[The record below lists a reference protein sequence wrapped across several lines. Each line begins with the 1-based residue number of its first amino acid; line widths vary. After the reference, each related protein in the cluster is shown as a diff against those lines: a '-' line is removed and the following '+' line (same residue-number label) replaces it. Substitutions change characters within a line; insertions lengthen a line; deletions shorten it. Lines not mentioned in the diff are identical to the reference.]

1 MKYIRQFSKAIV
13 QPLFVAFMVMV
24 SILPLPAQAVSSNGQ
39 AALDSLGQTYPNGS
53 INYSSATTNNPMNI
67 GLYSPSGVS
76 IDTTRHI
83 AYVADTGNNRVM
95 AYQLNTDNSFPDYNA
110 DFVVGQADFSQTR
123 PNRGSGSPA
132 VNSLRNPS
140 RVAVDMSTGDLYVSD
155 TGNNRVLIFAS
166 VSANDPNAVFVIG
179 NSSFILNNSSGVVSQ
194 TRMYSPT
201 GIAVS
206 GSGASTK
213 VYVADKDFNRVLVFG
228 KITANDQAATN
239 VIGQTDYISSGP
251 GLSQSALA
259 GPSGV
264 AVSSSGVL
272 YVADTNNNRVMIWN
286 STISSNGQ
294 AANLV
299 LGQTW
304 FYSNSSGLSATAMNS
319 PQDVS
324 IDASGNL
331 FVADTTNNRVL
342 LWNSTI
348 STSGQAANIVLG
360 QSSFTTSTA
369 SVSSTRYSSPV
380 AVTTNNGITII
391 ADTVNNRAVVYTSSI
406 TSNGQAANTVLG
418 QLSSGVVDFYGNT
431 LNNPQNKGVNK
442 PSDIA
447 VDSAH
452 HQLFV
457 ADTNNNRVLVYAL
470 NANNT
475 LVDHFADYVLGQQ
488 SFSSTSANQGGNP
501 DNSTLN
507 GPSGVY
513 YDNTNQRLYVSDTG
527 NNRVLIFTSQINQN
541 AQGANLVLGQ
551 SNFTRVAPAA
561 TQSGLAS
568 PEQVAVNASNNT
580 VAIADRDNNRVMVW
594 TGLPL
599 SNGQNANYVLGQTGF
614 TASSY
619 GSSAST
625 LHTPR
630 GVAFDPTSG
639 YLYVADT
646 DNNRVLTW
654 TSAVTSNAQAANMAL
669 GQTTLTSGTAQAVSA
684 QSLNQPYKV
693 SVGRNSSVLY
703 IADTGNNRALVFKS
717 TITSSGQA
725 ADWVIGQSS
734 MTNSGAATSQGGLS
748 GPMAVIADDTNG
760 QTIVADT
767 SNNRIQYY
775 ANAAP
780 GAPSGTVPASGATDV
795 SSTPTFQMSAADAD
809 GDALQY
815 RLQVARDSGF
825 TTGVLTY
832 DQTSSQTGWTGQNI
846 SNSYGLG
853 ATAAFTLPSADI
865 LSANTTYYWRAYAYD
880 PFGSHTWSSASS
892 VKSFTTASASSIAVT
907 SPQQSVVAGQP
918 STAVVIQLKDSNG
931 NIVKSSTTTRVYL
944 TSSSGTGS
952 FSAQSSPFSAITYI
966 DIPANSSSVSVYYM
980 DSTVGNPTMTFSD
993 STPANGATGLIDATQ
1008 LISVTASTIYTF
1020 SYSAIAS
1027 QVAGTPFSV
1036 TITAKDVYGNVVA
1049 GFSGSTSLSSTL
1061 ETPTP
1066 SSAVFASGSWTG
1078 NITLTK
1084 AGNISITT
1092 TYGGSSGTSAFF
1104 AVQPAAIDHVT
1115 VTPATPTLKAGTAT
1129 TFNAL
1134 AYDVYNNQITT
1145 GLSYAWSADAGAG
1158 TLSSTTIASPSL
1170 TVASTIGTGT
1180 VTATVT
1186 KESAKVG
1193 STTVSVIPDHY
1204 TISTITGP
1212 ITAGANVP
1220 VTISAR
1226 TSNETLITNATD
1238 GLAISDLSASVNP
1251 TSITLVN
1258 GSWSG
1263 NLVMTLAKTGNK
1275 VSIAGQGGA
1284 VTGASG
1290 TFDVVAAALSSIT
1303 PTPSGVS
1310 LSINTST
1317 GVSAQGFDQYGNQ
1330 VPSLTYNW
1338 TTTIGS
1344 LPANGQSVTFSA
1356 GSTSGSGTITVS
1368 ATQASVTKTASIP
1381 VTISS
1386 ASVDHFSFAIIP
1398 TQTAGRTFQVT
1409 VMAKDQYNN
1418 TVTSYTG
1425 NGSLTYSAGTITPT
1439 NTNDFS
1445 NGVWTGTVKV
1455 TKSANSAYLS
1465 YSDGSHS
1472 GNSASFNVVPDV
1484 ISSVAITPN
1493 TATVNLQQSQQ
1504 FNAKAYDA
1512 YNNEITTGITYAWT
1526 INDSSFATI
1535 SPTNAPSTNLSATTK
1550 AGATYLNVTANE
1562 ASSSLTQT
1570 NSVMVTVAPGAL
1582 DHFTFDPISSPQP
1595 TQELIQ
1601 VKITA
1606 RDQYDNTV
1614 TSFNSQVLLSD
1625 KSGTMSPSQTT
1636 NFSSGV
1642 WTGYVQMS
1650 NVYTQNSIK
1659 ATSGVISGTSNQFDV
1674 ISNVLDHVVITP
1686 SSTAVTVG
1694 QTQAYSAQGYDAF
1707 GNAIVGLSY
1716 GWSVIGA
1723 IGTVSPTSGVSTTF
1737 TANSA
1742 TGSGI
1747 IRVVATQGNITK
1759 QADAPT
1765 VINAGALD
1773 HFMFTPMPNTVAGE
1787 STYVTI
1793 TAKDSFNN
1801 TITGFT
1807 NGLTLSDDLG
1817 GVTPVSTGPLTQ
1829 GVWTGQVSFQKS
1841 GLNHLKATYAAV
1853 TSSSDPFT
1861 VNPDKLYSADI
1872 SPNPIT
1878 VTAGKAANLIGYG
1891 KDRFGNVI
1899 ENVSYT
1905 WSIPSILGTASALN
1919 TKQITLSAAT
1929 KTASATVNLIVSA
1942 GSTLVSKSVDATI
1955 VSDLLAQF
1963 SIAQINS
1970 PQIAGSAF
1978 QVTATAADQYG
1989 NTVSTFNQAASLTD
2003 GTGTIS
2009 PSQTANFIN
2018 GTWTGSV
2025 TITQTA
2031 ESDVIILRNGSVQ
2044 TQSNAF
2050 KVEAGEQQVFLTI
2063 DGGANQKGAAGSTL
2077 GTPFSVKAVDLYGNP
2092 MSDIAIKF
2100 SVDASP
2106 VDSSGAAMSPASVN
2120 TSVDGIAKS
2129 SFKIGNKI
2137 GSYVITASI
2146 DGRSSVSVNFYV
2158 TATTAAVSSVKVT
2171 PSSTTLLTGS
2181 SQYFTVTAFDSY
2193 GNQVTGFT
2201 PDWNVVAG
2209 GGTITDDGIFTAGS
2223 QTSTFTDTVQATV
2236 NGVSNYA
2243 TVSVTTLPG
2252 LTGDNR
2258 EGAGEIDHLVV
2269 SPDSPTTQVGSSIA
2283 LSVKG
2288 FDRYNN
2294 EVAPSKLSYAWKT
2307 SAGSLSP
2314 NNTPEVTFKADG
2326 KPGSASVEVTVTQA
2340 DKSLTKSGTTT
2351 VTMNPNPAG
2360 YIIVDVPNDK
2370 IVSGEQ
2376 FQLTLTAYK
2385 GDGTVDTDFKGPVEL
2400 SDSSST
2406 ITPRA
2411 TGSFTQGKWTGK
2423 VAINTSDAVTII
2435 KTAGQQRQGVSSN
2448 LNVQSKYATQKL
2460 SGGGIWA
2467 TIYNAVSSIGDG
2479 IANFVHSFFNVS
2491 NSYPE
2496 TTRNIAAAGV
2506 AIFGFVAA
2514 AIGFG
2519 RVAGAGV
2526 AAIGRNPYARRK
2538 IILSLAGAF
2547 VVSLLFAGLAF
2558 LVAGFIKFS

>member
-1 MKYIRQFSKAIV
+1 MI
-13 QPLFVAFMVMV
+13 QPLFVVFMVV
-24 SILPLPAQAVSSNGQ
+24 SSILSVPAHAVSSNGQ
-39 AALDSLGQTYPNGS
+39 AASDSLGQTFPNGS
-53 INYSSATTNNPMNI
+53 INYSSATTNNPMNV

-76 IDTTRHI
+76 IDPTRHL

-95 AYQLNTDNSFPDYNA
+95 VYQLNNDNSFPDYAA
-110 DFVVGQADFSQTR
+110 DYVVGQADFSQTR
-123 PNRGSGSPA
+123 ANRGASNPA
-132 VNSLRNPS
+132 ANSLRNPS
-140 RVAVDMSTGDLYVSD
+140 RVAVDMSTGDLYVAD
-155 TGNNRVLIFAS
+155 TGNNRVLLFAS
-166 VSANDPNAVFVIG
+166 VSASDPNATFVVG
-179 NSSFILNNSSGVVSQ
+179 NSSFILNNSTGVVSQ
-194 TRMYSPT
+194 SRMYSPT
-201 GIAVS
+201 GIAIS
-206 GSGASTK
+206 GSGTGTK
-213 VYVADKDFNRVLVFG
+213 VYIADKDFNRVMVFG
-228 KITANDQAATN
+228 KITANDQAALN
-239 VIGQTDYISSGP
+239 VIGQTDFISSGP
-251 GLSQSALA
+251 GLSQNALA

-264 AVSSSGVL
+264 SVSSSGAV
-272 YVADTNNNRVMIWN
+272 YVADTNNNRIMIWN
-286 STISSNGQ
+286 SAISSNGQ
-294 AANLV
+294 AANIV

-304 FYSNSSGLSATAMNS
+304 FYSNSSGLSSTAISS

-324 IDASGNL
+324 IDSNGYL
-331 FVADTTNNRVL
+331 FVADTNNNRVL
-342 LWNSTI
+342 LWNSSITV
-348 STSGQAANIVLG
+348 SGQAANIVLG
-360 QSSFTTSTA
+360 QSSFTTSSA
-369 SVSSTRYSSPV
+369 AVSSTRYTSPT
-380 AVTTNNGITII
+380 AVTSSNGITII

-418 QLSSGVVDFYGNT
+418 QLSNGVVDFYGNT
-431 LNNPQNKGVNK
+431 LNNPQNKGVNT
-442 PSDIA
+442 PSDVT
-447 VDSAH
+447 VDDAH

-457 ADTNNNRVLVYAL
+457 ADTNNNRILVYAL
-470 NANNT
+470 NSNNT
-475 LVDHFADYVLGQQ
+475 LVDHYADFVLGQQ
-488 SFSSTSANQGGNP
+488 SFSSTAANQGGNP
-501 DNSTLN
+501 DDSTLN
-507 GPSGVY
+507 SPSGVF

-527 NNRVLIFTSQINQN
+527 NNRVLIFTTQISQN
-541 AQGANLVLGQ
+541 AQSANIVLGQ
-551 SNFTRVAPAA
+551 TNFTRVAPSA
-561 TQSGLAS
+561 TQVGLAS
-568 PEQVAVNASNNT
+568 PEQVAVNTSNNT

-594 TGLPL
+594 TALPL
-599 SNGQNANYVLGQTGF
+599 TNGQSANYVLGQTSF

-619 GSSAST
+619 GTTAST

-630 GVAFDPTSG
+630 GVSYDPTSG

-654 TSAVTSNAQAANMAL
+654 TSAVSANGQAADIAL
-669 GQTTLTSGTAQAVSA
+669 GQASLTAGSVQSVSS
-684 QSLNQPYKV
+684 QSLTQPYRV
-693 SVGRNSSVLY
+693 SVGRNSSVLFV
-703 IADTGNNRALVFKS
+703 ADTGNNRALVFKS
-717 TITSSGQA
+717 TITTSGQA
-725 ADWVIGQSS
+725 ADWVIGQSN
-734 MTNSGAATSQGGLS
+734 MNSNTAATTQSGLS
-748 GPMAVIADDTNG
+748 GPTAVIADDMNG
-760 QTIVADT
+760 RTIVADAT
-767 SNNRIQYY
+767 NNRIQFYS
-775 ANAAP
+775 NVTP
-780 GAPSGTVPASGATDV
+780 GTPSGSVPSDGATNV
-795 SSTPTFQMSAADAD
+795 SSTPTFQMSAPDAD

-815 RLQVARDSGF
+815 RIQIARDSGF
-825 TTGVLTY
+825 TTGVLSY
-832 DQTSSQTGWTGQNI
+832 DQTVSQTGWSGQNI
-846 SNSYGLG
+846 SNAYGLG
-853 ATAAFTLPSADI
+853 ATAAFNLPTADI
-865 LSANTTYYWRAYAYD
+865 LSANTSYYWRVYAYD
-880 PFGSHTWSSASS
+880 PFGSRTWSTASTI
-892 VKSFTTASASSIAVT
+892 KSFTTASAASIAIT
-907 SPQQSVVAGQP
+907 SAQQSAVAGQA
-918 STAVVIQLKDSNG
+918 SGGIVIQLKDSNG
-931 NIVKSSTTTRVYL
+931 NVVKSSSNTRVYL
-944 TSSSGTGS
+944 TTTSGSGS
-952 FSAQSSPFSAITYI
+952 FSAQASPFSAITYI
-966 DIPANSSSVSVYYM
+966 DIPANSSSVTVYYI

-993 STPANGATGLIDATQ
+993 SSPPDGATGLEDATQ
-1008 LISVTASTIYTF
+1008 LISITSSTIYTF
-1020 SYSAIAS
+1020 SYSAIAT
-1027 QVAGTPFSV
+1027 QIAGTPFSV
-1036 TITAKDVYGNVVA
+1036 TITARDVYGNVVA
-1049 GFSGSTSLSSTL
+1049 GFSGTTSLSSTL
-1061 ETPTP
+1061 ETPSP
-1066 SSAVFASGSWTG
+1066 STAVFASGSWTG
-1078 NITLTK
+1078 SVTLTK
-1084 AGNISITT
+1084 AGNVAVTT
-1092 TYGGSSGTSAFF
+1092 TYGGSSGASSFF
-1104 AVQPAAIDHVT
+1104 ALQPAAIDHAV
-1115 VTPATPTLKAGTAT
+1115 VAPATPTLKAGSAT

-1134 AYDVYNNQITT
+1134 AYDIYENQIST
-1145 GLSYAWSADAGAG
+1145 GLTYAWTADASAG
-1158 TLSSTTIASPSL
+1158 VLSSTTIASPSL
-1170 TVASTIGTGT
+1170 TAANSLGTGQVS
-1180 VTATVT
+1180 VTIT

-1193 STTVSVIPDHY
+1193 TTTVSIIPHHY
-1204 TISTITGP
+1204 TITAISSP
-1212 ITAGANVP
+1212 VTAGSNVS

-1226 TSNETLITNATD
+1226 TSNETLITNAND
-1238 GLAISDLSASVNP
+1238 SLVISDLSTSVNP
-1251 TSITLVN
+1251 TAITLTN
-1258 GSWSG
+1258 GNWNG
-1263 NLVMTLAKTGNK
+1263 NLVMTTAKSGNV
-1275 VSIAGQGGA
+1275 VSIVGYGGA

-1290 TFDVVAAALSSIT
+1290 SFDVVAAALDSIT
-1303 PTPSGVS
+1303 TTPTSVA
-1310 LSINTST
+1310 LTINTST

-1330 VPSLTYNW
+1330 IASLTYNW
-1338 TTTIGS
+1338 STTIGS
-1344 LPANGQSVTFSA
+1344 IPTSGQSVTFNA

-1368 ATQASVTKTASIP
+1368 STQASITKTATIP
-1381 VTISS
+1381 ASISS
-1386 ASVDHFSFAIIP
+1386 SSVDHFSFAIIP

-1425 NGSLTYSAGTITPT
+1425 NGSLTYSAGTITPA
-1439 NTNDFS
+1439 NTTDFA

-1455 TKSANSAYLS
+1455 TKSATNAYLT

-1472 GNSASFNVVPDV
+1472 GNSASFDVVPDV

-1512 YNNEITTGITYAWT
+1512 YNNEITTGVTYAWT
-1526 INDSSFATI
+1526 INDPSLATI
-1535 SPTNAPSTNLSATTK
+1535 SPTNAASTNLTATTK
-1550 AGATYLNVTANE
+1550 AGATYINVTANE
-1562 ASSSLTQT
+1562 PSSSLTQT
-1570 NSVMVTVAPGAL
+1570 NSVLVTIAPGAL
-1582 DHFTFDPISSPQP
+1582 DHFVFDQISSPQP

-1606 RDQYDNTV
+1606 KDQYNNTV

-1625 KSGTMSPSQTT
+1625 KSGTLSPSQTT

-1650 NVYTQNSIK
+1650 SVYTQNAIT

-1674 ISNVLDHVVITP
+1674 ISNVLDHVVVTP

-1723 IGTVSPTSGVSTTF
+1723 IGSVSPASGVSTTF

-1747 IRVVATQGNITK
+1747 VRVIATQGNITK

-1801 TITGFT
+1801 TITSFT
-1807 NGLTLSDDLG
+1807 NGITLSDDLG
-1817 GVTPVSTGPLTQ
+1817 GVTPVNTGPLTQ
-1829 GVWTGQVSFQKS
+1829 GVWTGQVSFQKA
-1841 GLNHLKATYAAV
+1841 GINHLKATYAAV
-1853 TSSSDPFT
+1853 TTSSDPFT
-1861 VNPDKLYSADI
+1861 VTPDKLYSADI
-1872 SPNPIT
+1872 SPNPIS
-1878 VTAGKAANLIGYG
+1878 VTAGKTVNLIGYG

-1905 WSIPSILGTASALN
+1905 WSIPSVLGTASALN
-1919 TKQITLSAAT
+1919 TKQIALSAAT
-1929 KTASATVNLIVSA
+1929 RTATATVNLIVSSGA
-1942 GSTLVSKSVDATI
+1942 TLVSKSVDATV

-1963 SIAQINS
+1963 TIAQINS

-1978 QVTATAADQYG
+1978 QVTVTAADQYG
-1989 NTVSTFNQAASLTD
+1989 NTVTTFNQAASLTD

-2025 TITQTA
+2025 TVTQTA

-2044 TQSNAF
+2044 TQSNSF

-2063 DGGANQKGAAGSTL
+2063 DDGANQKGAAGSTL

-2092 MSDIAIKF
+2092 MPDIAIQY

-2106 VDSSGAAMSPASVN
+2106 VDATGAAMSPASAV
-2120 TSVDGIAKS
+2120 TGVDGIAKS

-2137 GSYVITASI
+2137 GSYVVTASI
-2146 DGRSSVSVNFYV
+2146 EGRSSVSVNFYV
-2158 TATTAAVSSVKVT
+2158 TATSAAVSSVKVT

-2258 EGAGEIDHLVV
+2258 EGAGEVDHVVV
-2269 SPDSPTTQVGSSIA
+2269 SPEAPTTQVGNTLAMSA
-2283 LSVKG
+2283 KA

-2294 EVAPSKLSYAWKT
+2294 EVDPSKLSFAWKT
-2307 SAGSLSP
+2307 SLGVLSP
-2314 NNTPEVTFKADG
+2314 DNTPEITFKADT
-2326 KPGSASVEVTVTQA
+2326 KPGSATVEITVTQA
-2340 DKSLTKSGTTT
+2340 EKSLTKSATTT
-2351 VTMNPNPAG
+2351 VTINPNPAG
-2360 YIIVDVPNDK
+2360 YLIVDVPNDK

-2400 SDSSST
+2400 NDSSST
-2406 ITPRA
+2406 ITPRT
-2411 TGSFTQGKWTGK
+2411 TGTFTQGKWTGK
-2423 VAINTSDAVTII
+2423 VAINTSDTVTVI

-2448 LNVQSKYATQKL
+2448 LAVQSKYATQRL
-2460 SGGGIWA
+2460 SGGGFWA
-2467 TIYNAVSSIGDG
+2467 SIYNTVANIGDG

-2538 IILSLAGAF
+2538 ILLSLAGAF
-2547 VVSLLFAGLAF
+2547 IVSLLFAGLAF
-2558 LVAGFIKFS
+2558 LVAGFIKFT